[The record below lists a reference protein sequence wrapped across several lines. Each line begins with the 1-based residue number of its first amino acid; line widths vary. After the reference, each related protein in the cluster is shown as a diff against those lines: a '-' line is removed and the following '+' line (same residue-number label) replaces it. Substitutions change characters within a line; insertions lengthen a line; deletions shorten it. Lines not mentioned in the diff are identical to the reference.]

1 MGLFGI
7 GKPKDEELSH
17 RIEKL
22 DIKINDKKR
31 ILDEMLMDIKNAKQ
45 ELHLLNDIK
54 SSETKL
60 SDLKKEI
67 ENAQT
72 ELAIS
77 NESLGLQEYG
87 FFERQYKFNDS
98 IEYSNALKNIRNVEK
113 EMVKNGSA
121 ITILG
126 AITYND
132 SIPKGHAIQK
142 KIGKA
147 AIRGFNGE
155 SDAILTKISALNLE
169 KKIQAL
175 VRSYEQLNKMYESN
189 SIAISSDYAELKIEE
204 LKLAAEYELVKQEEK
219 EILREQREQ
228 EREDKKAQAEIIA
241 AKKKLEKDK
250 IHYQQVLNDLYE
262 KLKTSSENEITTIKL
277 NITEYET
284 KVSEI
289 QQDIEDMDYREG
301 HATAGY
307 VYIIS
312 NIGAFGPDVFKI
324 GVTRRL
330 DPLDRINELSSASVP
345 FKFDVHALVFS
356 EDAFALETMLHQK
369 FDNQKINK
377 VNGRKEFFKVNLEEV
392 KKVLADY
399 SGISV
404 DFIDNVESFEY
415 NQSQLFASNIVEN

>member
-31 ILDEMLMDIKNAKQ
+31 ILDEMLIDIKNAKQ

-219 EILREQREQ
+219 EMLREQREQ

-262 KLKTSSENEITTIKL
+262 KLKTSSENEITTIKS

-399 SGISV
+399 PGISV

-415 NQSQLFASNIVEN
+415 NQSQLFASNIAES